1 MGERDRSSEIQR
13 QIERRKK
20 EERGERLSEIQGERE
35 TGAQRCK
42 DREADEEKERGG
54 RERKQAQDA
63 HCTDR
68 FHMVTI

>member
-20 EERGERLSEIQGERE
+20 EERGERFSEIQGERE

-42 DREADEEKERGG
+42 DAKRRKRGEGERENR
-54 RERKQAQDA
+54 RKMHIAQ
-63 HCTDR
+63 TGS
-68 FHMVTI
+68 IW